1 LWCCT
6 QEEKNKKINSICFA
20 CFALQQEDFIWVVFS
35 SSSSS
40 SCNGNGKQSTKA
52 RVLSFCSFCMEM
64 GEEERK
70 KEKFVR
76 ELVVQQLLCGK
87 KW

>member
-1 LWCCT
+1 MSFFMAVGAAAVRSLWCCT
-6 QEEKNKKINSICFA
+6 QEEKNKKKQHLFCCS
-20 CFALQQEDFIWVVFS
+20 ALQQEDFIWVVFS

-40 SCNGNGKQSTKA
+40 CNGNGKQSTRA

-70 KEKFVR
+70 KD
-76 ELVVQQLLCGK
+76 L
-87 KW
+87 